1 MSTGVPLI
9 SSELR
14 RNNKA
19 QDAKAR
25 SSAAGDDDA
34 ELPTREINDQSVKRV
49 LLPQEKMRA
58 KRVLLRVPE
67 SRTRDS
73 AKELVIWTYSC
84 ELFHGMSLS
93 QRRKICMEADGV
105 CTKESGVVMRAGDSK
120 CAQDLTIMF
129 DGRSVCKIVML
140 S

>member
-1 MSTGVPLI
+1 M
-9 SSELR
+9 
-14 RNNKA
+14 
-19 QDAKAR
+19 
-25 SSAAGDDDA
+25 
-34 ELPTREINDQSVKRV
+34 

-105 CTKESGVVMRAGDSK
+105 CTKESGVVMRAGDSE